1 MKVSIVTVS
10 FNSQNTISDTI
21 NSVLHQTYPDIEY
34 IIVDGKS
41 SDNTV
46 NIIESLKDKF
56 NGRLRFISEPD
67 NGIYDA
73 MNKGIKMATGEIVG
87 LLNSDD
93 IFASNTVIEKIA
105 DAFKTSNAQCV
116 YGNLVVVDKNDPSF
130 KNPSKP
136 VGPFYSEKTAKQL
149 MEQTGETYV
158 EDAGRGYRKVV
169 ASPKPLKIVEIDT
182 IKNLVSSGHI
192 VIACGGGGIPIFK
205 QNEAKG
211 ANAVI
216 DKDLASSLMAEN
228 LDADILVILTNISQA
243 EIHYGT
249 PEAQK
254 LGKIS
259 VAEAK
264 KYLEQGEFLK
274 GSMAPKIE
282 AAISFVEG
290 HPKRRAI
297 ITELNNLL
305 PGLEGINST
314 EIYFE

>member
-116 YGNLVVVDKNDPSF
+116 YGNLVIVDKNDINRVLRESNCGQYKQGSF
-130 KNPSKP
+130 RRGWHPPHPTFYTYKKNYDKYGYYRTGFKITADFECMMRLLEENGLPSKYIDELIVKQR
-136 VGPFYSEKTAKQL
+136 VG
-149 MEQTGETYV
+149 G
-158 EDAGRGYRKVV
+158 
-169 ASPKPLKIVEIDT
+169 
-182 IKNLVSSGHI
+182 VSTTFFGHI
-192 VIACGGGGIPIFK
+192 RGNIETLIAFKANNKRIP
-205 QNEAKG
+205 
-211 ANAVI
+211 
-216 DKDLASSLMAEN
+216 LLC
-228 LDADILVILTNISQA
+228 L
-243 EIHYGT
+243 
-249 PEAQK
+249 P
-254 LGKIS
+254 GKI
-259 VAEAK
+259 
-264 KYLEQGEFLK
+264 F
-274 GSMAPKIE
+274 PKI
-282 AAISFVEG
+282 
-290 HPKRRAI
+290 
-297 ITELNNLL
+297 
-305 PGLEGINST
+305 INSLKRKLK
-314 EIYFE
+314 

>member
-105 DAFKTSNAQCV
+105 DALKQAMPNAC
-116 YGNLVVVDKNDPSF
+116 
-130 KNPSKP
+130 
-136 VGPFYSEKTAKQL
+136 
-149 MEQTGETYV
+149 M
-158 EDAGRGYRKVV
+158 
-169 ASPKPLKIVEIDT
+169 
-182 IKNLVSSGHI
+182 
-192 VIACGGGGIPIFK
+192 GIW
-205 QNEAKG
+205 
-211 ANAVI
+211 
-216 DKDLASSLMAEN
+216 
-228 LDADILVILTNISQA
+228 
-243 EIHYGT
+243 
-249 PEAQK
+249 
-254 LGKIS
+254 
-259 VAEAK
+259 
-264 KYLEQGEFLK
+264 
-274 GSMAPKIE
+274 
-282 AAISFVEG
+282 
-290 HPKRRAI
+290 
-297 ITELNNLL
+297 
-305 PGLEGINST
+305 
-314 EIYFE
+314 